1 MIELFQFL
9 NQGGLIMWLIG
20 ACSVV
25 GGFIFC
31 ERLLLVH
38 RSHIATGDFLKG
50 IFNILHRENVVEAIS
65 ICEETAGPVPHIVR
79 AAILHYDDD
88 RNTIRQAIEEA
99 GLAEIPRL
107 ERNMNMLLTIAQ
119 ITPLLGLLG
128 TVVGLMQTLQTI
140 QQKAPLVHSGDLSG
154 GLWVALLTTAAGL
167 TVAIPAYASYNF
179 LVGRVQSL
187 VLDMER
193 VSGEILNFLIQRQS
207 QPREEL
213 DETARNSV

>member
-1 MIELFQFL
+1 MIQLFQFL

-20 ACSVV
+20 ACSLVA
-25 GGFIFC
+25 GFIFC

-50 IFNILHRENVVEAIS
+50 MFTILRRGNIVEAIS

-79 AAILHYDDD
+79 AAVLHYDDD
-88 RNTIRQAIEEA
+88 RDTIRQAIEEA
-99 GLAEIPRL
+99 GLAEVPRL
-107 ERNMNMLLTIAQ
+107 ERNMNLLLTIAQ
-119 ITPLLGLLG
+119 TTPLLGLLG
-128 TVVGLMQTLQTI
+128 TVIGLMQALQLI

-154 GLWVALLTTAAGL
+154 GLWLALLTTAAGL
-167 TVAIPAYASYNF
+167 TVAIPAYAGYNF

-193 VSGEILNFLIQRQS
+193 ASGEILNFLIQQQG
-207 QPREEL
+207 QPREASRE
-213 DETARNSV
+213 AAGSPV